1 MGQEEKGAYE
11 KKMEARLRELDA
23 EMELLRAKADKLEAD
38 AQQRSRTV
46 LDDLREQRDRAA
58 EQLDSY
64 RKAAGSALGEVQHGL
79 ETAVEAFADGVK
91 RASDRFEKE

>member
-11 KKMEARLRELDA
+11 KKMEAR
-23 EMELLRAKADKLEAD
+23 
-38 AQQRSRTV
+38 
-46 LDDLREQRDRAA
+46 LREQRDRAA